1 MSEAEGLRSRGAVG
15 VGDVAGEPVAR
26 PLAALWRRCDI
37 GWVRLRRG
45 RGWAAWTPVAVLALL
60 LGLVAGVDHAAAARP
75 VKGALYADTDY
86 AFYVKL
92 RVSRS
97 GPLAEPSPLVLFETN
112 PTGAAGVS
120 TSM

>member
-1 MSEAEGLRSRGAVG
+1 
-15 VGDVAGEPVAR
+15 
-26 PLAALWRRCDI
+26 
-37 GWVRLRRG
+37 
-45 RGWAAWTPVAVLALL
+45 
-60 LGLVAGVDHAAAARP
+60 LVAGVDHAAAARP